1 MRNTLQIEYK
11 IVLGAATIL
20 SNCHID
26 SAMEIPGQCMFHT
39 VPLNG
44 GKYVTVAFGV
54 RDDLKATVSDA
65 GRVRL
70 GGRTVSASNFSDES
84 GTYERSW

>member
-1 MRNTLQIEYK
+1 
-11 IVLGAATIL
+11 
-20 SNCHID
+20 
-26 SAMEIPGQCMFHT
+26 MFHT